1 MPERKRRGAG
11 LNQSLFERVKAFL
24 QARHKNRIWHRVL
37 YVMGLAVVFVTTYML
52 ILPAITME
60 RTAVCGREEHVHTE
74 ECYSQTDAEVM
85 RTLACPVISQN
96 PVIHT
101 HDENCYDEAG
111 NLICQLPETEAHTHT
126 DACCT
131 EERVVVCGMAETA
144 DSFGDGSEAFTDSD
158 STFSDGESHVHTE
171 ACYETKRVL
180 SCGKQEVI
188 PHTHT
193 EECYDENGNLICTK
207 PEIIEHQHTEECF
220 TEAEPPEPVLIC
232 GKEEHVHTE
241 ECYPQEEATPTPEPE
256 EETADVTPE
265 AEATPTPEQESDA
278 EDVTSEAEATP
289 TPEPEE
295 ETTVTPVPE
304 TTTVPDEEGMTMALS
319 MDPETDQMDETDL
332 LEAQVVMLL
341 GEGGTEDLPVTK
353 LSGNETK
360 YDSITDLFTT
370 KVKINFQFNTSTGKP
385 TAGIPYVYIY
395 PEGITVPDDLVN
407 KGFMDFYDS
416 SGAKAGKYQFVKN
429 EDGTYSAQIIFDES
443 YINTSGETITG
454 FVQFE
459 GSFGKEDM
467 DDKGNIVVG
476 VGDAT
481 VLVPQGEITYPTTDE
496 TESYNIDV
504 SKSGSWVQ
512 DGDKLVYTV
521 YIRTTKGTP
530 DPISFEDVFTIPEGL
545 TVGEPVVSFEKGKA
559 TYYYANWEN
568 TWKPTDNNDW
578 STVENITPVYNEGKL
593 TCSLPKLTAV
603 KEKDSNNTDCING
616 EVYKITYTYAI
627 TDQTIASVS
636 PGNRVTVSAKDTTK
650 GQTVTDSAE
659 STVNVTKDFS
669 YTLGKSGEIASD
681 KPGYIKWTVTV
692 NNNKV
697 NIAGA
702 KLTDTM
708 LGLVENAADITVFPD
723 SGYTESV
730 SVDGKITD
738 ITFNA
743 IEGTNKNKN
752 QYTITYYTPVER
764 SWDSKNVTNEAKLDP
779 TPNDDNED
787 EKEASATVTVD
798 GVKFDKTG
806 AYNGTTNKI
815 DWTITVNAGNFDI
828 AGATLTDSMF
838 SALSESDFAI
848 SPSESGYSFTKGE
861 DNKITGMTFTAIGDD
876 GRNTKCY
883 TIRYSTAVTEED
895 GTFSPV
901 TNSAT
906 LSPGEGKDG
915 TPITKEPTVTPEQ
928 VKLTKSGEDSR
939 WNNKINWTITVNEG
953 YRDIA
958 GAVVKDG
965 MFSQLTAD
973 QITVKDGNWQE
984 VSKDSGQYSIHV
996 DESGK
1001 VTDITFGAIGATNI
1015 NTNKYIITYSTD
1027 AFVEWENKTYH
1038 NEAKL
1043 SLNGKEK
1050 DAPAD
1055 VTVNGEGSVT
1065 KAAGTATIS
1074 AGGSTAVVPWTVTMN
1089 VPAGGLPAGLII
1101 EDDVTRNQYGNVND
1115 KQWMTYSQITS
1126 WSSVLTWTDDNGNPI
1141 GNPGTYTLPETAVKF
1156 VDADGKEYSYS
1167 EISSREDSS
1176 VDYQS
1181 LKYKKFVITLSE
1193 KLTPPEGAKKLTFT
1207 YDTTVDLSNANIG
1220 ENKYYNDIKAGTK
1233 ESSAE
1238 YIYYKPYVVKTDG
1251 NGSTG
1256 TTNVT
1261 NDGTLTWKV
1270 VAKVG
1275 NGNRKLTL
1283 TDSLPDGVTLDSL
1296 QLTGW
1301 GNLNM
1306 DLTVGEGTISGTDNT
1321 NQYSVSGT
1329 LNNNVIT
1336 LDITPK
1342 TEGNT
1347 IQTGAE
1353 FTLVLTCKVIDAEKQ
1368 TEPKSLTNNAS
1379 MKLDEYEIGSSSQT
1393 QVWTYQKT
1401 TEETK
1406 VVDKTGNWDNANR
1419 LMHYTVILNREGKD
1433 LLNDSDTLT
1442 LVDTLSY
1449 KNQINFYWPVS
1460 GTYSIDATLVQNS
1473 VKLYKAVWSEGQK
1486 EWTTGEAINDWSWT
1500 YEAKTG
1506 VNEWDKNDATNT
1518 ITGTGIPDGTPLIL
1532 LYSYKITSNVPEEQN
1547 GQKVYFDLA
1556 FSNKASLEGT
1566 GNSGDSSSNGLKWE
1580 YSSSSAGVTTDKSYM
1595 FYKVEAGNYNVSLE
1609 GAEFSVYQYDT
1620 DKKTYDEAA
1629 VKTYSTDRLGSYKIS
1644 RQEKN
1649 ANENVTFTYDT
1660 NTLYKVVETS
1670 PPDGYRLP
1678 DTVETFYFYFSSSED
1693 TEHRLPGNDEIPS
1706 DAVDLSAESR
1716 TVYVENVKNTTDI
1729 TVKKEW
1735 KDEYGNTLT
1744 ENVPDSITV
1753 QLYQTTSNTAS
1764 GGSESGSGNAT
1775 GVSYTAYCNNDQTK
1789 TGTFS
1794 NVSVGDTVK
1803 IAVVYT
1809 WSVGNETS
1817 MVNHAW
1823 SWKGVSEGIGVWSK
1837 THSDNDT
1844 YSYTCKLTSDTISF
1858 VTGEQSSSINEINC
1872 TLVSQGTASNSGG
1885 NSSGDTGKEY
1895 GAPIT
1900 LSSSNNWT
1908 GTVHALPL
1916 SGLGVDNTI
1925 QYYSYYFKET
1935 NVPEGYSVG
1944 YSNGQ
1949 SGVQGGTI
1957 TVTNSQNKTEDT
1969 TTSITLNKIWKKQDD
1984 RKNWIVTGDNLP
1996 SSISVY
2002 LKSSSDGGV
2011 TWTKLDSDIT
2021 DEGITPY
2028 IIKPDTSG
2036 DWKLTVTDLPV
2047 TDENGNILNYTF
2059 EEVQLHGYEPPEYET
2074 SEDGKTVTI
2083 TNKKIPETSIG
2094 VNKGWET
2101 GMTEADIKVQ
2111 LYRYESETEPEENI
2125 GDVGTGSGTETGNI
2139 TETQTL
2145 RSVTETLPRGDNW
2158 WFYQI
2163 GAAGDFFSAED
2174 GYFSVYSNNQ
2184 NIKLVIQG
2192 DKLLDYGGVVI
2203 DSTDNITVS
2212 DGQYISIYSRQA
2224 CMDGLNTKGIN
2235 SSNFNSLFLYADP
2248 NSNTTATKVEW
2259 TTVIHSS
2266 GTGGSGT
2273 GTLVY
2278 NPPSGGDS
2286 IGEEVTLNA
2295 SGNWTYTWDNL
2306 PLYEYKTVTVDGVDT
2321 LKKIY
2326 YTYYVKE
2333 TTTGYLPTYSE
2344 ENPLTGGTVLITNHP
2359 DNDTPEYEL
2368 PETGGPGTKMYTLGG
2383 LLLSVLAVLLMYKQ
2397 EKRRREVN

>member
-1 MPERKRRGAG
+1 M
-11 LNQSLFERVKAFL
+11 NQSLFERVKAFL

-37 YVMGLAVVFVTTYML
+37 YAMGLAVVFVTTYML

-60 RTAVCGREEHVHTE
+60 RTAVCGQEEHVHTE
-74 ECYSQTDAEVM
+74 ECYSQSDTESM
-85 RTLACPVISQN
+85 RMYACPVTSQN
-96 PVIHT
+96 PIIHT
-101 HDENCYDEAG
+101 HDAYCYDEAG
-111 NLICQLPETEAHTHT
+111 NLICQLPEIEAHTHT
-126 DACCT
+126 DACYST
-131 EERVVVCGMAETA
+131 ERVLVCGMSETGN
-144 DSFGDGSEAFTDSD
+144 SFGDGSEAFTDAD
-158 STFSDGESHVHTE
+158 DTFSDGENHVHTD
-171 ACYETKRVL
+171 ACYETRIVL
-180 SCGKQEVI
+180 TCGKQEI
-188 PHTHT
+188 LPHTHD
-193 EECYDENGNLICTK
+193 EDCYDEVGNLICTM
-207 PEIIEHQHTEECF
+207 PEVIAHQHTDECF
-220 TEAEPPEPVLIC
+220 TETAPAEPELIC

-256 EETADVTPE
+256 EEVADVTPE
-265 AEATPTPEQESDA
+265 AEATPTPEPEKEEA
-278 EDVTSEAEATP
+278 DVTPEAEATA

-304 TTTVPDEEGMTMALS
+304 TTTVPDEEAMAMTFA
-319 MDPETDQMDETDL
+319 MDPETDLMEN
-332 LEAQVVMLL
+332 QVVMLL
-341 GEGGTEDLPVTK
+341 GDGETKNLPNIK
-353 LSGNETK
+353 LSGNDTK
-360 YDSITDLFTT
+360 YNPTTDLFTT
-370 KVKINFQFNTSTGKP
+370 RVRIEFQFNNATGKP
-385 TAGIPYVYIY
+385 TSGTTYVYTY

-407 KGFMDFYDS
+407 RGFMDFYDS
-416 SGAKAGKYQFVKN
+416 SGTKAGTYQFVKN
-429 EDGTYSAQIIFDES
+429 ENGTYSAQIIFDES

-476 VGDAT
+476 VGDAI

-512 DGDKLVYTV
+512 DGDTLVYTV

-530 DPISFEDVFTIPEGL
+530 DPISFEDVITIPEGL

-578 STVENITPVYNEGKL
+578 STVENITPVYNKGKL

-603 KEKDSNNTDCING
+603 KEIDSNNTDCING

-627 TDQTIASVS
+627 TDQTIANVS
-636 PGNRVTVSAKDTTK
+636 PGNRVTVSSTDTTK

-659 STVNVTKDFS
+659 ATVNVTKDFS

-697 NIAGA
+697 DIAGA

-708 LGLVENAADITVFPD
+708 LGLVENAADITVSPD
-723 SGYTESV
+723 IGYTKSK
-730 SVDGKITD
+730 SDGKITD

-743 IEGTNKNKN
+743 IEETGKNKN

-764 SWDSKNVTNEAKLDP
+764 SWDSKDVTNEVRLDP
-779 TPNDDNED
+779 TPEEGD
-787 EKEASATVTVD
+787 EKDASATVTVD
-798 GVKFDKTG
+798 GVKFDKNG

-815 DWTITVNAGNFDI
+815 DWTITVNAGQFDI

-838 SALSESDFAI
+838 SVLSESDFTI
-848 SPSESGYSFTKGE
+848 SPPDSGYSFTKGE
-861 DNKITGMTFTAIGDD
+861 DGKITGMTFTAVED
-876 GRNTKCY
+876 GKNTNCY
-883 TIRYSTAVTEED
+883 TIQYSTAVTEDED
-895 GTFSPV
+895 GTPIPV

-915 TPITKEPTVTPEQ
+915 TPIMKNPTVTPEQ

-939 WNNKINWTITVNEG
+939 WDNKINWTITVNEG
-953 YRDIA
+953 NRDIA
-958 GAVVKDG
+958 GAVLKDD

-984 VSKDSGQYSIHV
+984 VSKNSGQYSIHA

-1001 VTDITFGAIGATNI
+1001 VIDITFCAIGDTAI

-1027 AFVEWENKTYH
+1027 AFVEWENKTYY

-1055 VTVNGEGSVT
+1055 VTVNGEGSVS
-1065 KAAGTATIS
+1065 KAAGTATVS
-1074 AGGSTAVVPWTVTMN
+1074 EDGTTAVVPWTVTMN
-1089 VPAGGLPAGLII
+1089 VPAGGLPAGLVI

-1126 WSSVLTWTDDNGNPI
+1126 WSRVLTWTDDNGNSI

-1156 VDADGKEYSYS
+1156 VDTDDKEYSYS
-1167 EISSREDSS
+1167 DISSVGSSS

-1181 LKYKKFVITLSE
+1181 LKYKKFVITLPE
-1193 KLTPPEGAKKLTFT
+1193 KLTPPEGATKLIFT
-1207 YDTTVDLSNANIG
+1207 YDTTVDLSNANTG
-1220 ENKYYNDIKAGTK
+1220 GNKYYNDIKAGTK

-1238 YIYYKPYVVKTDG
+1238 YIYYKPYVAKTDG
-1251 NGSTG
+1251 NG
-1256 TTNVT
+1256 NA
-1261 NDGTLTWKV
+1261 NDTQVSNSDGALTWKV
-1270 VAKVG
+1270 KATVG
-1275 NGNRKLTL
+1275 SQNTKLTL
-1283 TDSLPDGVTLDSL
+1283 IDTLPDGVTLEKL

-1306 DLTVGEGTISGTDNT
+1306 ELAVGAGTISGTDNT
-1321 NQYSVSGT
+1321 NQYNVSGT
-1329 LNNNVIT
+1329 YNNNVIT
-1336 LDITPK
+1336 LDITPM

-1368 TEPKSLTNNAS
+1368 TESKSLTNNAS
-1379 MKLDEYEIGSSSQT
+1379 MKLDNHEIGSSSQT

-1406 VVDKTGNWDNANR
+1406 IVDKTGDWDNDNR
-1419 LMHYTVILNREGKD
+1419 LMHYKVILNREGKD

-1449 KNQINFYWPVS
+1449 KNQIYLQWPFS

-1473 VKLYKAVWSEGQK
+1473 VKLYKAVWSEEQK

-1547 GQKVYFDLA
+1547 RQKVYFDLA

-1566 GNSGDSSSNGLKWE
+1566 GNSGESSSSGIKWE

-1609 GAEFSVYQYDT
+1609 GAEFSVYRYNT

-1644 RQEKN
+1644 RQDKD
-1649 ANENVTFTYDT
+1649 ASGNVIFAYDT

-1670 PPDGYRLP
+1670 PPYGYRLP
-1678 DTVETFYFYFSSSED
+1678 DAVETFYFYFSSSED
-1693 TEHRLPGNDEIPS
+1693 TAHTLPDAIPS

-1735 KDEYGNTLT
+1735 KDEYGNDLA
-1744 ENVPDSITV
+1744 ENIPASITV

-1764 GGSESGSGNAT
+1764 DGSESGSGNAT
-1775 GVSYTAYCNNDQTK
+1775 GVSYTAYCNGSEK

-1809 WSVGNETS
+1809 WSAGNEPS

-1823 SWKGVSEGIGVWSK
+1823 SWQGVSEGTGVWSK
-1837 THSDNDT
+1837 TNNNNDT
-1844 YSYTCKLTSDTISF
+1844 YTYICKLTSNTISF
-1858 VTGEQSSSINEINC
+1858 VTGDQLNAIGEISC

-1885 NSSGDTGKEY
+1885 NSSADTGKEY

-1900 LSSSNNWT
+1900 LNSSNNWT
-1908 GTVHALPL
+1908 DTVHALPL
-1916 SGLGVDNTI
+1916 SVLGGDNTI

-1935 NVPEGYSVG
+1935 NIPEGYSVS

-1957 TVTNSQNKTEDT
+1957 TVKNQKNRAV
-1969 TTSITLNKIWKKQDD
+1969 TSVTVNKIWKDVNGEAVEGTNETLPDSIQVYLTRTVGDSTTERVDSSGNTGESAQAYTVTKDTGWTLTIGDLPKKDSNGNEYTYSFEEVTVEGYTVTVSAMDQGVVTITNQKKPAETDLTVRKVWKDKTGNSVSKQDGSVTVNLYQRAVMSSGSGSGGEETLVNVTVGIKD
-1984 RKNWIVTGDNLP
+1984 ENNSYVYVQDKNGTLGSAETSIAVKKGTTITIRLYCEYALESWATKWKDCLASANETSLIRIEEDNGKGYVFSCQVNEATMIDVWKNWG
-1996 SSISVY
+1996 
-2002 LKSSSDGGV
+2002 
-2011 TWTKLDSDIT
+2011 
-2021 DEGITPY
+2021 
-2028 IIKPDTSG
+2028 SG
-2036 DWKLTVTDLPV
+2036 ATATVTIDETTAATTTDSGGNSEGSTILSDTFYKSV
-2047 TDENGNILNYTF
+2047 TLSNANQWKYTFSNLLLTGTDENGNSVTYYYYVQEEAVLNYITT
-2059 EEVQLHGYEPPEYET
+2059 YENNNGIQSGT
-2074 SEDGKTVTI
+2074 ITVT
-2083 TNKKIPETSIG
+2083 N
-2094 VNKGWET
+2094 
-2101 GMTEADIKVQ
+2101 
-2111 LYRYESETEPEENI
+2111 
-2125 GDVGTGSGTETGNI
+2125 
-2139 TETQTL
+2139 
-2145 RSVTETLPRGDNW
+2145 
-2158 WFYQI
+2158 
-2163 GAAGDFFSAED
+2163 
-2174 GYFSVYSNNQ
+2174 
-2184 NIKLVIQG
+2184 
-2192 DKLLDYGGVVI
+2192 
-2203 DSTDNITVS
+2203 
-2212 DGQYISIYSRQA
+2212 
-2224 CMDGLNTKGIN
+2224 
-2235 SSNFNSLFLYADP
+2235 
-2248 NSNTTATKVEW
+2248 TAT
-2259 TTVIHSS
+2259 
-2266 GTGGSGT
+2266 
-2273 GTLVY
+2273 
-2278 NPPSGGDS
+2278 
-2286 IGEEVTLNA
+2286 
-2295 SGNWTYTWDNL
+2295 
-2306 PLYEYKTVTVDGVDT
+2306 
-2321 LKKIY
+2321 
-2326 YTYYVKE
+2326 
-2333 TTTGYLPTYSE
+2333 
-2344 ENPLTGGTVLITNHP
+2344 
-2359 DNDTPEYEL
+2359 DTPEYEL